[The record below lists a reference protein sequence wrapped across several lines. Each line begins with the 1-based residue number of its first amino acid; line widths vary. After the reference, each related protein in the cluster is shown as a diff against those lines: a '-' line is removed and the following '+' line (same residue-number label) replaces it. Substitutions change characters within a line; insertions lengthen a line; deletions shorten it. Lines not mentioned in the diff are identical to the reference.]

1 MLYNKKDMPIEIRE
15 LVIKATISDQV
26 NGEEPKVSIK
36 FQMPT
41 KKEIQNWVS
50 SYLKGNRRPACS
62 QEELVKVIREFVKY
76 YPH

>member
-1 MLYNKKDMPIEIRE
+1 MPIEIRE

-50 SYLKGNRRPACS
+50 SYLKGNKKPECS
-62 QEELVKVIREFVKY
+62 QEELVKVIREFVKV

>member
-1 MLYNKKDMPIEIRE
+1 MPIEIRE
-15 LVIKATISDQV
+15 LVIKATITDQV

-50 SYLKGNRRPACS
+50 AYLKGNKKPECS
-62 QEELVKVIREFVKY
+62 QKELVKVISEFVKY

>member
-1 MLYNKKDMPIEIRE
+1 MPIEIHE
-15 LVIKATISDQV
+15 LVIRAIISDQV

-36 FQMPT
+36 FKMPT

-50 SYLKGNRRPACS
+50 AYLKGNKKPECS
-62 QEELVKVIREFVKY
+62 QEELVKVIREFVKV